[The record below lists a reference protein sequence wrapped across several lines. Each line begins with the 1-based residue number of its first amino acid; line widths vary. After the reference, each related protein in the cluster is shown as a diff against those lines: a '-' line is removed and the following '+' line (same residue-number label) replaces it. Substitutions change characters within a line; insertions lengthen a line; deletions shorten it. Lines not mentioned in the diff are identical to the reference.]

1 MNYECFIIDDEESIA
16 QTISEYFN
24 MFDIISC
31 YRTSYS
37 EGIQF
42 LQENQVSLILL
53 DINLGTDSGFLFCK
67 ELRRTSDIP
76 VIFISARSSDDD
88 ILSALSIG
96 GDDYITKPFSLSIL
110 LAKVKAM
117 LRRRAGAANESQD
130 ISNNTDSETITIG
143 NIEVEQNTQRVYK
156 DKNPI
161 KLKPMEY
168 KLLLFFL
175 ENQNRVITKDELL
188 NEVWNNLYIGE
199 GTLSVHIRHLR
210 EKLEDN
216 PNEPKFIKT
225 VWGTGYLFEVNI

>member
-1 MNYECFIIDDEESIA
+1 MNYDCFVVDDEESIA
-16 QTISEYFN
+16 QTICEYFN
-24 MFDIISC
+24 MFDINTC
-31 YRTSYS
+31 YKTSYS

-42 LQENQVSLILL
+42 LKENQVSLILL

-67 ELRRTSDIP
+67 ELRQTSDTP

-96 GDDYITKPFSLSIL
+96 GDDYITKPFSLNIL
-110 LAKVKAM
+110 MAKVNAM
-117 LRRRAGAANESQD
+117 LRRRTKTESESSALPDQQQ
-130 ISNNTDSETITIG
+130 NETISVA
-143 NIEVEQNTQRVYK
+143 NIEIERNTQRVYK
-156 DKNPI
+156 SGEPV

-175 ENQNRVITKDELL
+175 ENRNRVITKDELL
-188 NEVWNNLYIGE
+188 NEVWNNLYLGE

-216 PNEPKFIKT
+216 PNEPKLIKT
-225 VWGTGYLFEVNI
+225 IWGTGYLFEAER